1 MDKRLKASLI
11 GGILILICIGF
22 LVAGIQQLKGEKG
35 ATVTKEERATAFNN
49 LAAGKPTQ
57 TQPQPEIKQYQSA
70 PENAL
75 QEGKDY
81 QAKFI
86 TNMGEFTIDLYES
99 QMPITVNNFV
109 FLAGD
114 NYYDNVTFHR
124 VIDGF
129 MIQGGDPTGT
139 GKGSPGYA
147 IQDEF
152 VEGPTN
158 VRGTIAMANAG
169 PKTGGSQFFINV
181 VDNTR
186 LDWNKPP
193 EQSKHPVFGEVIEGM
208 DVVDAISK
216 VQTGLGDKPV
226 SPVIIENI
234 EIFEK

>member
-1 MDKRLKASLI
+1 MDKRLKTSLI

-22 LVAGIQQLKGEKG
+22 LIAGIQQLNGEKKK
-35 ATVTKEERATAFNN
+35 TVTKEDRATAFNN
-49 LAAGKPTQ
+49 LAAGKSAQ
-57 TQPQPEIKQYQSA
+57 TPPQPEIKQYKKA
-70 PENAL
+70 PENVL
-75 QEGKDY
+75 EDGKDY

-109 FLAGD
+109 FLSED

-124 VIDGF
+124 VIDSF

-147 IQDEF
+147 IKDEF

-169 PKTGGSQFFINV
+169 PNTGGSQFFINV

-186 LDWNKPP
+186 LDWNKQP

-234 EIFEK
+234 EILEK